1 MPLVLLFSLLI
12 GIRKTFICVVNVI
25 QPFMRKSRK
34 SRNPTKL
41 KQYKISNYIKFCI
54 KWHPFYFGAGANY
67 FSILEKSQFPP
78 PKKKFYNI
86 DQHWLQNLDFLS
98 KELHNIQALNCMLK
112 TSPFKSSVKQKT
124 LIWLYCDNSYQR
136 SRHLSLW
143 NYIFK
148 P

>member
-1 MPLVLLFSLLI
+1 MCSQCYTTFFEEI
-12 GIRKTFICVVNVI
+12 EKT
-25 QPFMRKSRK
+25 RYL
-34 SRNPTKL
+34 TKV
-41 KQYKISNYIKFCI
+41 KHYKISNNIKFCI
-54 KWHPFYFGAGANY
+54 KWHPFILALGQIIFQFLNFGEI
-67 FSILEKSQFPP
+67 SISS
-78 PKKKFYNI
+78 PKVLNI
-86 DQHWLQNLDFLS
+86 DQHWLQNLDFLP